1 MIRFHWNLT
10 LLQFASPKLAEEIDA
25 QCPLVPL
32 SQRTFHPTSHLID
45 DQQAESLAQTLVERG
60 YSPRVESA
68 SPSASTPR
76 TSPKPQT

>member
-25 QCPLVPL
+25 QLPLTQF
-32 SQRTFHPTSHLID
+32 SERGFQSTSYLID
-45 DQQAESLAQTLVERG
+45 DSKAEAFAEDLVTRG

-68 SPSASTPR
+68 SP
-76 TSPKPQT
+76 TSRLTNKQQT